1 MHSERV
7 RYVLVPGWYGSEDAH
22 WQSHWQRALP
32 NASRVEKLTPDRSRK
47 AARKQW
53 LAGHLQMRGT
63 LVLDDG
69 AVKAVSQDHKSLLPV
84 GVKAVQGSFRR
95 GEMVVCVDQGGRE
108 VARGLVNYSAL
119 EAQKILGQ
127 PTDAIEALLGY
138 VDGPELVHRDNLVLV

>member
-1 MHSERV
+1 MCIRDSTVIVGGRIERV
-7 RYVLVPGWYGSEDAH
+7 LDRL
-22 WQSHWQRALP
+22 RAGERLGTL
-32 NASRVEKLTPDRSRK
+32 LTPDRSRK

>member
-1 MHSERV
+1 MAGRPLADARH
-7 RYVLVPGWYGSEDAH
+7 PG
-22 WQSHWQRALP
+22 
-32 NASRVEKLTPDRSRK
+32 
-47 AARKQW
+47 
-53 LAGHLQMRGT
+53 AGRWG
-63 LVLDDG
+63 G
-69 AVKAVSQDHKSLLPV
+69 EGGEQDHKSLLPV